1 MKKIS
6 IITIVILCLGI
17 IACKTYKPISVK
29 GQPDEC
35 NDFYSVMSYYYSLDK
50 IDSAFVGTV
59 YNECKTA
66 RAEKRKAERENH
78 CKQLFYGNSELDK
91 TNYQKYSQYLECVK
105 N

>member
-1 MKKIS
+1 MKKI
-6 IITIVILCLGI
+6 IILCLFLI
-17 IACKTYKPISVK
+17 LVVSCKTYKPITIQ

-59 YNECKTA
+59 YNECKQA
-66 RAEKRKAERENH
+66 RTEKRKCVREAH